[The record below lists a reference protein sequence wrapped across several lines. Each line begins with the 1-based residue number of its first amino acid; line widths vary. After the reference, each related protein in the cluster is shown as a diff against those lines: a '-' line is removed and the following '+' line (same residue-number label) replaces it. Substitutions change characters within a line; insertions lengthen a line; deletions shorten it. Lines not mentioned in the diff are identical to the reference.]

1 MQRFFEIKEN
11 YRIIEVK
18 CNFSTPSMCRVTIGK
33 LLKLNNY
40 YFVYMYRVKQK
51 DADKLFV
58 VVGGIAISNLSMEM
72 HIR

>member
-18 CNFSTPSMCRVTIGK
+18 CNFSMCRVTIGK

-40 YFVYMYRVKQK
+40 YFVYICTECNKKMRTNF
-51 DADKLFV
+51 LW
-58 VVGGIAISNLSMEM
+58 L
-72 HIR
+72 